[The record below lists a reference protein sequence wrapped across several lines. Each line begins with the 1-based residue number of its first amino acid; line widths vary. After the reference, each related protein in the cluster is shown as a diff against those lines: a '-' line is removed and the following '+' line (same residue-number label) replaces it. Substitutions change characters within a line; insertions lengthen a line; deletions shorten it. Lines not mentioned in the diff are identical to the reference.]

1 MSDISEEELK
11 YLAENAD
18 RIVPY
23 IPPGYFARIQAEALA
38 ARKLKKEEEEEYEKK
53 KNDEEKNDEDEENN
67 GWESEEDEH
76 EDWGGYPNEGT
87 PMIFHLSHFDYDKD
101 GNLVPRVGPKTLA
114 LYYDEETGDYVGE
127 VVAKV
132 EPQEVEEQEAK
143 QQKAKEQRI
152 EQQKTKEQ
160 TKQPSSQSAPERKP
174 RTNLSLLKPIPAFPG
189 YKNPDLRNEDWGLPL
204 DQVDIKVRHNISLG
218 SNQGG
223 LLLRKAL
230 IEYPSLS
237 KAQARR
243 YRQVMRYKER
253 DEWNRSQYKLAVKDC
268 KKAWK
273 KASRRLKEGRG
284 VVMTEVVQEPDQ
296 L

>member
-1 MSDISEEELK
+1 MSDISKEDLK

-18 RIVPY
+18 RIVSY
-23 IPPGYFARIQAEALA
+23 IPLGYFARIQAEALA
-38 ARKLKKEEEEEYEKK
+38 ARKLKKEEEEYEKK
-53 KNDEEKNDEDEENN
+53 KNDEEKNDEDEENK

-87 PMIFHLSHFDYDKD
+87 PMIFHLSHFIYDKD

-114 LYYDEETGDYVGE
+114 LYYDEETGDYVDE

-143 QQKAKEQRI
+143 QQKAKEQ
-152 EQQKTKEQ
+152 
-160 TKQPSSQSAPERKP
+160 TKQPYSKPATQRKP

-204 DQVDIKVRHNISLG
+204 DQVDIKI
-218 SNQGG
+218 
-223 LLLRKAL
+223 
-230 IEYPSLS
+230 
-237 KAQARR
+237 
-243 YRQVMRYKER
+243 MRYKER
-253 DEWNRSQYKLAVKDC
+253 GEWHRCQHMLALKDR

-273 KASRRLKEGRG
+273 KASRRLKEGRD

-296 L
+296 LEV